1 MDGIDALVAA
11 WTAAWNAHDMRAAAA
26 LVASDV
32 EFVTVAGLWLR
43 GRPEFH
49 GHHERIHRGRMRDTT
64 WTTHAHCARGVSNG
78 LCLAHLEWTI
88 CGERDDDGAPCPP
101 RRGIF
106 TWIVRPQLAPWSIV
120 AAHNTNLRAD
130 VARRLAPEGS
140 HA

>member
-26 LVASDV
+26 LVAPDV
-32 EFVTVAGLWLR
+32 DFVTVPGLWLR

-64 WTTHAHCARGVSNG
+64 WTTHAHCSRGVSNG